1 MKYRIVNLFAFL
13 VMITMNALA
22 NILPINGKKTGE
34 LSDQYS
40 NLFVPAGITFSIW
53 GVIYIL
59 LLSVIVLQ
67 FLLRWRDEVEGLR
80 WSIVANFLLNALW
93 IVVWHYEYV
102 FLSLLVMVALL
113 ATLLIIN
120 RDSMRRGSWI
130 VRLAFGVYMGW
141 ICLATIANTT
151 ALLVGIG
158 WDGLGITQETWT
170 IFMILVG
177 AGVGVTVIWQLQ
189 NPFIA
194 LALIWGF
201 YGIVLKRQLD
211 YPSIVTASY
220 VGIALTITVSL
231 YRVFKSRMA
240 ADGKTSV

>member
-141 ICLATIANTT
+141 
-151 ALLVGIG
+151 
-158 WDGLGITQETWT
+158 
-170 IFMILVG
+170 
-177 AGVGVTVIWQLQ
+177 
-189 NPFIA
+189 
-194 LALIWGF
+194 
-201 YGIVLKRQLD
+201 
-211 YPSIVTASY
+211 
-220 VGIALTITVSL
+220 
-231 YRVFKSRMA
+231 
-240 ADGKTSV
+240 